1 MRKSLFLSFL
11 LFLLLIPFSVYANH
25 TIMVVSDLHYCS
37 PSLYEGSDLFLRS
50 IAQGDGKMV
59 HKSDVLLEALL
70 LQAQQ
75 IRPDVLLLTGD
86 LTFNGEAV
94 SHQELAQHLDLLADQ
109 GIAVF
114 VIPGNHDIN
123 CRAARAFQGN
133 SYTAADTVEA
143 KEFRRIYHRFLGTIT
158 QDNIGISY
166 TSAPYPDLVLCMLD
180 CAFYEPDAYA
190 FGLLDEARYAWLQNV
205 LNETDLDR
213 CFFLSATH
221 HSVIPHSSLGK
232 ENFVI
237 LNAERIAGAL
247 RAHHVPLHLSGH
259 LHIQHIAEES
269 GLYDIASGAFSVF
282 PHRYGLITVDDS
294 HSVSYQA
301 LPLDETLLPSGFMQ
315 ESEQWFRNT
324 TRIKTE
330 PALDALNISGPD
342 KEIMLQYAEDLNL
355 AYFSGTLVSGDAA
368 WKEREGYRL
377 WMEYADRLAFGQY
390 LNLILSEAGTS
401 SLMLNLP

>member
-11 LFLLLIPFSVYANH
+11 LFLLLIPFSVSANH

-59 HKSDVLLEALL
+59 HKSDVLLDALL

-180 CAFYEPDAYA
+180 CAFYEPDAYT
-190 FGLLDEARYAWLQNV
+190 FGLLDTAREAWFQNA
-205 LNETDLDR
+205 LDQTDTDTS
-213 CFFLSATH
+213 FVLSATH

-232 ENFVI
+232 DNFVI
-237 LNAERIAGAL
+237 LNAERIAKAL
-247 RAHHVPLHLSGH
+247 RAHHAQLHLSGH
-259 LHIQHIAEES
+259 LHIQHIAEEN
-269 GLYDIASGAFSVF
+269 GLFDIASGAFSVF
-282 PHRYGLITVDDS
+282 PHRYGLLTIEDPHTF
-294 HSVSYQA
+294 SYQA
-301 LPLDETLLPSGFMQ
+301 LPLDDALLPPGFMH

-324 TRIKTE
+324 TGVKTE
-330 PALDALNISGPD
+330 PTLEALGLSH
-342 KEIMLQYAEDLNL
+342 EEMETMLRYAEDLNL
-355 AYFSGTLVSGDAA
+355 AYFSGTLSSGDAT
-368 WKEREGYRL
+368 WKEQEGYRL
-377 WMEYADRLAFGQY
+377 WMQYTDQLPFGRY
-390 LNLILSEAGTS
+390 LDIILSEASTNAL
-401 SLMLNLP
+401 SLRIP